1 MQEKVKGNQ
10 DWAASEFASC
20 NAQTLNVQVMLH
32 TMTERITK
40 LEATD
45 ANNKEVIEKQGK
57 LIEEHNL
64 ATRQIIDDLEKRLAE
79 TGTKVYAVDEAVK
92 EQAISIGDH
101 GKDISSVQ
109 QRCDRQETTENEV
122 RCRMGTRGGA
132 PHVAPALL
140 LLAPLPP
147 PHPLPTLPT
156 ATFSPSC
163 RARRR
168 RRLKTSKRSAPRS
181 RMCRERSRT

>member
-64 ATRQIIDDLEKRLAE
+64 ATRQMIDDLEKRLAE
-79 TGTKVYAVDEAVK
+79 TGTKVRAVDEAVK
-92 EQAISIGDH
+92 EQAITIGDH

-109 QRCDRQETTENEV
+109 QRCDRQEATENEV
-122 RCRMGTRGGA
+122 RCGVWGLA
-132 PHVAPALL
+132 VA
-140 LLAPLPP
+140 
-147 PHPLPTLPT
+147 
-156 ATFSPSC
+156 
-163 RARRR
+163 R
-168 RRLKTSKRSAPRS
+168 
-181 RMCRERSRT
+181 